1 MSESSHVDPKPA
13 ASAPT
18 ARSGP
23 AYPFGA
29 VLLNFAGAL
38 LIILEGVYLVSSHV
52 NAPFNDFV
60 PTGLLIPSAQALGY
74 LACLEGAAIL
84 VLALWAYAQPEFH
97 TVVGI
102 GSLTLAL
109 LSLYSGGGFLA
120 GATLAWVGGILA
132 IYHRA
137 GWSAAGMFT
146 PEDLE
151 EDPVIEADVLA
162 AEAHATNPGPDGR

>member
-1 MSESSHVDPKPA
+1 MAEPSQVGPKPA
-13 ASAPT
+13 AAAPT

-29 VLLNFAGAL
+29 VVLSFAGAL
-38 LIILEGVYLVSSHV
+38 LILLEGVYLVSTRV

-60 PTGLLIPSAQALGY
+60 PSGPLIPSVQVLGS
-74 LACLEGAAIL
+74 LACIEGAAIL
-84 VLALWAYAQPEFH
+84 ALALWVYTQPEFH

-102 GSLTLAL
+102 GSLTIAL

-137 GWSAAGMFT
+137 GSSAAGMFT